1 MWKSNRAVMNL
12 DYLNVKWV
20 GTQFSAQKNVN
31 QVEQF

>member
-12 DYLNVKWV
+12 DNLVIKWV
-20 GTQFSAQKNVN
+20 STHFSAQKNVK